1 MNTITTLRPA
11 PPLPF
16 DSIQADKLNNTDLSY
31 LHSYT
36 TLIRSLE
43 EIHDLFELFCFNCN
57 SFDNNYHVFSSLHLK
72 LFNQSFSHENFIA
85 INSYLINIISYGKI
99 LVDAMETVTKEKEL
113 KKTEAYNYVDIVHQI
128 YDTSF
133 SYRLMYFLRNFS
145 QHGHLPISYTD
156 KTYCINLEL
165 ILSAPHFNFK
175 SKNKNELNSI
185 AKEIIEKCNH
195 NPTLNLTIP
204 LSEYINNISELYEAF
219 WCCISFYIASLS
231 EIVTNLL
238 YQYPNNFLDI
248 PNHLER
254 LFIIEFQPQLELLSL
269 KSLTDSP
276 YVEYHTEALDFLEK
290 SSDLNKHLSNSILSK
305 TYFV

>member
-1 MNTITTLRPA
+1 MLIS
-11 PPLPF
+11 
-16 DSIQADKLNNTDLSY
+16 SIKYMT
-31 LHSYT
+31 LHS
-36 TLIRSLE
+36 LIAWCIFYETFLNTG
-43 EIHDLFELFCFNCN
+43 I
-57 SFDNNYHVFSSLHLK
+57 
-72 LFNQSFSHENFIA
+72 
-85 INSYLINIISYGKI
+85 YL
-99 LVDAMETVTKEKEL
+99 LV
-113 KKTEAYNYVDIVHQI
+113 I
-128 YDTSF
+128 
-133 SYRLMYFLRNFS
+133 R
-145 QHGHLPISYTD
+145 D

-175 SKNKNELNSI
+175 GKYKNELNSI

-231 EIVTNLL
+231 EKVTNLL
-238 YQYPNNFLDI
+238 YRYPNNFLDI

-276 YVEYHTEALDFLEK
+276 YVEYHTEALDFLKK

-305 TYFV
+305 AYFI